1 MLTLI
6 EIIIGRFVIK
16 KVWVHDVSSEKLEIN
31 NKILGLDVHST
42 RSKGSNLSRF
52 SYTMSKKIMHQVM
65 GFQRKCCIK
74 LLYRWRNRKR
84 MHWVR
89 KECTKWWGL
98 EENFALNYCI

>member
-6 EIIIGRFVIK
+6 EIIIGRFVTK

-52 SYTMSKKIMHQVM
+52 ALNYYID
-65 GFQRKCCIK
+65 GEI
-74 LLYRWRNRKR
+74 
-84 MHWVR
+84 R
-89 KECTKWWGL
+89 KECT
-98 EENFALNYCI
+98 E

>member
-6 EIIIGRFVIK
+6 EIIIGRFVTK

-52 SYTMSKKIMHQVM
+52 SYTMSKKKNASSD
-65 GFQRKCCIK
+65 GFPKK
-74 LLYRWRNRKR
+74 ML
-84 MHWVR
+84 H
-89 KECTKWWGL
+89 
-98 EENFALNYCI
+98 